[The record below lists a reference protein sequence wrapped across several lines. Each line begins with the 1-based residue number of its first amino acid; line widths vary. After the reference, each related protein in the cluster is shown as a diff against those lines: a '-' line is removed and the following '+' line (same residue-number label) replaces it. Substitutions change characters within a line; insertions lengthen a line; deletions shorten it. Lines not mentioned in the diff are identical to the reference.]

1 MNQRLWVTVGAVVG
15 LLGVGSALTE
25 SGTNLAAARDLGTR
39 ALHWVE
45 QSTKDIGWPA
55 LTGIAVVAGA
65 AVFLTTKRGRRRSGH
80 AEPWRTVI
88 QMGRQGRSPSAIA
101 QATGLPQDAVRI
113 VLAPVQVESFQRGNS
128 FRSAPAG
135 DAAPR
140 FDGPAGPKH

>member
-1 MNQRLWVTVGAVVG
+1 MNRRLWVTVAAVVG
-15 LLGVGSALTE
+15 LLGVGSALTG
-25 SGTNLAAARDLGTR
+25 SGTKLATARDLGAR
-39 ALHWVE
+39 ALGSAE
-45 QSTKDIGWPA
+45 RASRDMGWPA
-55 LTGIAVVAGA
+55 LAGLAVVAGV
-65 AVFLTTKRGRRRSGH
+65 AVFLTRTRGRRRSGY